1 MQAPVLNMLFRDMSV
16 SDADFQR
23 MVRFIQDNYGIDL
36 SKKRQLITSRLSHS
50 LRERGYPDFSAF
62 LDHLLKKQDP
72 ADLELVL
79 NKLTTNYTFF
89 MREPDHFTFFRDVIL
104 PELSRRHQKDRVLSI
119 WSAGCSSGEEPYTL
133 SIYLKEFFGPQ
144 ASQWD
149 TRILAT
155 DISQQ
160 ALSKAKAGQYK
171 LPADMPGE
179 WLKRYFVKDD
189 ATCLYTAAPQLKQN
203 VIFRTFNLMDP
214 IHFRLKFDVIF
225 CRNVMIYFDQATRDA
240 WSGAFTMPCIQ
251 PDTCLSV
258 TPNLW
263 GRPGCSERPL
273 RRFIKSFHS
282 GRTSKSRKERFRYL
296 CRPQIER
303 SAFWSWTIPLW
314 HAASSSRGFPPHP
327 ASRWWGMQSM
337 PWMQRQNSSTSP
349 LM

>member
-36 SKKRQLITSRLSHS
+36 SKKKQLITSRLSHS

-160 ALSKAKAGQYK
+160 ALSKAMAGVYQP
-171 LPADMPGE
+171 PADMPDA
-179 WLKRYFVKDD
+179 WLKRYFQREG
-189 ATCLYTAAPQLKQN
+189 TGGLYRVSQPIRDN
-203 VIFRTFNLMDP
+203 VIFRSFNLMEP
-214 IHFRLKFDVIF
+214 IRFRLKFDVIF
-225 CRNVMIYFDQATRDA
+225 CRNVMIYFDQPTRDA
-240 WSGAFTMPCIQ
+240 
-251 PDTCLSV
+251 LV
-258 TPNLW
+258 
-263 GRPGCSERPL
+263 
-273 RRFIKSFHS
+273 RRFYDAMNPGAYLFISHS
-282 GRTSKSRKERFRYL
+282 ESLNQNPLFQTVAPAVYRKK
-296 CRPQIER
+296 
-303 SAFWSWTIPLW
+303 
-314 HAASSSRGFPPHP
+314 
-327 ASRWWGMQSM
+327 
-337 PWMQRQNSSTSP
+337 
-349 LM
+349 

>member
-1 MQAPVLNMLFRDMSV
+1 VQAPVLNMLFRDMSV

-36 SKKRQLITSRLSHS
+36 SKKKQLITSRLSHS

-62 LDHLLKKQDP
+62 LDRLLKKQDP

-240 WSGAFTMPCIQ
+240 
-251 PDTCLSV
+251 LV
-258 TPNLW
+258 
-263 GRPGCSERPL
+263 
-273 RRFIKSFHS
+273 RRFYDALHPTGYLFISHS
-282 GRTSKSRKERFRYL
+282 ESLGQTRLFRTAAPAVYQKL
-296 CRPQIER
+296 
-303 SAFWSWTIPLW
+303 PLGT
-314 HAASSSRGFPPHP
+314 H
-327 ASRWWGMQSM
+327 Q
-337 PWMQRQNSSTSP
+337 
-349 LM
+349 